1 MLGIKNRK
9 STGMEP
15 WWKRRIESV
24 KQLHKELGQ
33 INNTL
38 IERKHI
44 KKKYKD
50 ALEKDIKWNE
60 GVTKTGNQRNNLGK
74 EQQNKEISKW
84 NQPVSTKPHLQEQSS
99 KVL

>member
-9 STGMEP
+9 GTGMEP

-24 KQLHKELGQ
+24 KQLHRELGH

-44 KKKYKD
+44 KEKDKD
-50 ALEKDIKWNE
+50 ALEGKYQMKQRGLPVTRQEINE
-60 GVTKTGNQRNNLGK
+60 
-74 EQQNKEISKW
+74 II
-84 NQPVSTKPHLQEQSS
+84 
-99 KVL
+99 

>member
-1 MLGIKNRK
+1 MR
-9 STGMEP
+9 
-15 WWKRRIESV
+15 WK
-24 KQLHKELGQ
+24 
-33 INNTL
+33 
-38 IERKHI
+38 
-44 KKKYKD
+44 
-50 ALEKDIKWNE
+50 KDIKWNE

>member
-50 ALEKDIKWNE
+50 ALEKRYQMKRRGYQDRK
-60 GVTKTGNQRNNLGK
+60 
-74 EQQNKEISKW
+74 
-84 NQPVSTKPHLQEQSS
+84 STK
-99 KVL
+99 